1 MQKCEAQVEGE
12 RRRENERKRDL
23 YRKVKGETQKCKK
36 KKTTFHVQTSIS
48 SFIVNFQRDTGLL
61 VLNK

>member
-1 MQKCEAQVEGE
+1 MQKCEARVEGE

-36 KKTTFHVQTSIS
+36 KKNYFSRANEY
-48 SFIVNFQRDTGLL
+48 FEFYR
-61 VLNK
+61 